1 MQKRKRKKKLR
12 NKKDSQIFHPVK
24 HEKFGNLNNYSE
36 DIVKEIIEKIIS
48 LTITQVIRKR
58 IDSKINKICFE
69 TIQRFLNLT
78 VSLTNIN
85 HDRDNIYNI
94 ENIWE
99 EKNRPNSDEKRYKMK
114 NHKKCNKI
122 RHKKAEDD
130 LFDFTD
136 INRDFEAE
144 MNLKDKDIEDYLN
157 KSFNFESIIDKKKLS
172 KTNFWGNI
180 SEPKT
185 FSPQRIASKSN
196 TLIKNVFFNKHD
208 SINDNKIPLDNI
220 KSDKDTP
227 KKKGNISSTI
237 LKSRKQSKSRIIDE
251 LSLRKSEEKKLFEIR
266 QRKFLLLD
274 MEDMKEIEEKKTR
287 QEEPQEIKELRRL
300 KLEEIQLLKEEEE
313 KSKVAQKLMSQ
324 NDSNF
329 EYDLDSINLTALERS
344 KNVQTQRKLIEDQ
357 IRKGNFTYDFN
368 NRMILIR
375 RLRPDAFID
384 DFPSAITKSKE
395 REKEKEKANLL
406 KSSFNKKKSDDISM
420 EKDILNDQL
429 KKKDI
434 IEEKNYVSNYF
445 NYNFNFNLK
454 VTPCGSNFQKIR
466 PAIGVNIYEGDE
478 MKTGGKEFFE
488 KFKKFSLKDYD
499 KMLKDIIKQQKDMNK
514 SFKEKSNEKENK
526 NVDNLDIK
534 KNEINGSVDVSAV
547 KNNFGILNQRI
558 QNIRLNASKDKHFM
572 NKSQSQLFTINK
584 KNLYNHLLVREDTKE
599 IPTNKKNEDNYED
612 ILNKNNL
619 FLKRLKKIIALKK
632 RDSQSY
638 QLVDSF
644 NKSIIIREKNN
655 GRNLEREKE
664 KIKNAHKLP
673 IIPLKSNKSV
683 IFSRK
688 EQFLRTRMKKIIED

>member
-1 MQKRKRKKKLR
+1 MQAPKRKKKLR

-24 HEKFGNLNNYSE
+24 HEKLGNLNNYSE

-48 LTITQVIRKR
+48 LTLTQVIRKR
-58 IDSKINKICFE
+58 IDSKINIICFE

-85 HDRDNIYNI
+85 HDRDNIYDI

-99 EKNRPNSDEKRYKMK
+99 EKNRPISDEKRYKMK

-130 LFDFTD
+130 LFDFTE

-144 MNLKDKDIEDYLN
+144 MDLKDKDIEDYLN
-157 KSFNFESIIDKKKLS
+157 KSFNFEDIIGKKKLS

-185 FSPQRIASKSN
+185 FGPQRIASKSN
-196 TLIKNVFFNKHD
+196 TLIKKVFFNKHD
-208 SINDNKIPLDNI
+208 SINDNNIPMDNI
-220 KSDKDTP
+220 NSSKDTP
-227 KKKGNISSTI
+227 KKKVNISSSL
-237 LKSRKQSKSRIIDE
+237 LKSRKQIKSPIIDE
-251 LSLRKSEEKKLFEIR
+251 LSLRKSKEKKLFEIR

-287 QEEPQEIKELRRL
+287 QEEPQEIKELRKL
-300 KLEEIQLLKEEEE
+300 KLEEIQLLKEEAE
-313 KSKVAQKLMSQ
+313 KSKIAKKLQSQ

-329 EYDLDSINLTALERS
+329 DYDLDSINLTALERA

-375 RLRPDAFID
+375 QLRPDAFIN

-395 REKEKEKANLL
+395 KEKDNLL
-406 KSSFNKKKSDDISM
+406 KSCFNKKKSDDISI

-429 KKKDI
+429 QKKDI
-434 IEEKNYVSNYF
+434 VEEKNYVSNYF
-445 NYNFNFNLK
+445 NYNFNFNSK

-499 KMLKDIIKQQKDMNK
+499 KMLKDIIKQQKEMNK
-514 SFKEKSNEKENK
+514 SIKEKSKEKDKE
-526 NVDNLDIK
+526 NVDNLNVK
-534 KNEINGSVDVSAV
+534 KNEINGSVDVSTI
-547 KNNFGILNQRI
+547 KNKFGILNQRM
-558 QNIRLNASKDKHFM
+558 QNIRLSPSKDKHL

-584 KNLYNHLLVREDTKE
+584 KNLYNNLLVREDTKE
-599 IPTNKKNEDNYED
+599 IYTNKQNEDNYED
-612 ILNKNNL
+612 ILKQNNL

-638 QLVDSF
+638 QLIDSF
-644 NKSIIIREKNN
+644 NKSIMIREKNSGQN
-655 GRNLEREKE
+655 FKKENE

-688 EQFLRTRMKKIIED
+688 EQFLRTRMKKIIKD